1 MHAKV
6 DMHIAQL
13 GIELPTPAP
22 PAGAYVPF
30 VVAGRLLLVA
40 GQLPM
45 WNGTLKYD
53 GRVGAEITLEDGIA
67 AARLCG
73 LNLLAQARAACD
85 GDLDRV
91 RRVLRLGGFVQA
103 APGFHRSPQGAER
116 RFGADGRGVRSGRA
130 ARPRRRRRG
139 LAADG
144 GRRRNRGDV
153 RHRLTRD
160 CIQRQRGWS
169 VQRRHKQ
176 SLQLAGEF
184 LMRIRLE
191 KPGRVFMHA
200 PLMQDCLPR
209 VSGGEEDFQLRI

>member
-1 MHAKV
+1 MHAKM

-85 GDLDRV
+85 GDLGRV

-103 APGFHRSPQGAER
+103 APGFTDHPKVLNGASELMVEV
-116 RFGADGRGVRSGRA
+116 FGQAGRHVRVAVGA
-130 ARPRRRRRG
+130 ASLPM
-139 LAADG
+139 AAAVEIEGMFD
-144 GRRRNRGDV
+144 
-153 RHRLTRD
+153 
-160 CIQRQRGWS
+160 I
-169 VQRRHKQ
+169 
-176 SLQLAGEF
+176 A
-184 LMRIRLE
+184 
-191 KPGRVFMHA
+191 
-200 PLMQDCLPR
+200 
-209 VSGGEEDFQLRI
+209 

>member
-73 LNLLAQARAACD
+73 LNVLAQARAACD

-103 APGFHRSPQGAER
+103 APGFTDHPKVLNGASELMVEV
-116 RFGADGRGVRSGRA
+116 FGQAGRHVRVAVGA
-130 ARPRRRRRG
+130 ASLPM
-139 LAADG
+139 AAA
-144 GRRRNRGDV
+144 V
-153 RHRLTRD
+153 EVEAMFE
-160 CIQRQRGWS
+160 I
-169 VQRRHKQ
+169 
-176 SLQLAGEF
+176 A
-184 LMRIRLE
+184 
-191 KPGRVFMHA
+191 
-200 PLMQDCLPR
+200 
-209 VSGGEEDFQLRI
+209 

>member
-73 LNLLAQARAACD
+73 LNVLAQARAACD

-103 APGFHRSPQGAER
+103 APGFTDHPKVLNGASELMVEV
-116 RFGADGRGVRSGRA
+116 FGQAGRHVRVAVGA
-130 ARPRRRRRG
+130 ASLPM
-139 LAADG
+139 AAAVEIEGMFD
-144 GRRRNRGDV
+144 
-153 RHRLTRD
+153 
-160 CIQRQRGWS
+160 I
-169 VQRRHKQ
+169 
-176 SLQLAGEF
+176 A
-184 LMRIRLE
+184 
-191 KPGRVFMHA
+191 
-200 PLMQDCLPR
+200 
-209 VSGGEEDFQLRI
+209 

>member
-1 MHAKV
+1 VHAKV

-13 GIELPTPAP
+13 GIELPTPSP

-30 VVAGRLLLVA
+30 VVAGGLLLVA

-103 APGFHRSPQGAER
+103 APGFTDHPKVLNGASELMVEV
-116 RFGADGRGVRSGRA
+116 FGQAGRHVRVAVGA
-130 ARPRRRRRG
+130 ASLPM
-139 LAADG
+139 AAAVEVEAMFD
-144 GRRRNRGDV
+144 
-153 RHRLTRD
+153 
-160 CIQRQRGWS
+160 I
-169 VQRRHKQ
+169 
-176 SLQLAGEF
+176 A
-184 LMRIRLE
+184 
-191 KPGRVFMHA
+191 
-200 PLMQDCLPR
+200 
-209 VSGGEEDFQLRI
+209 

>member
-22 PAGAYVPF
+22 PGGAYVPF
-30 VVAGRLLLVA
+30 VVAGRLLLVS

-91 RRVLRLGGFVQA
+91 RRVLRLAGFVQA
-103 APGFHRSPQGAER
+103 APGFTDHPKVLNGASELMVEV
-116 RFGADGRGVRSGRA
+116 FGQAGRHVRVAVGA
-130 ARPRRRRRG
+130 ASLPM
-139 LAADG
+139 AAAVEIEGMFD
-144 GRRRNRGDV
+144 
-153 RHRLTRD
+153 
-160 CIQRQRGWS
+160 I
-169 VQRRHKQ
+169 
-176 SLQLAGEF
+176 A
-184 LMRIRLE
+184 
-191 KPGRVFMHA
+191 
-200 PLMQDCLPR
+200 
-209 VSGGEEDFQLRI
+209 

>member
-13 GIELPTPAP
+13 GIQLPTPAP

-103 APGFHRSPQGAER
+103 APGFTA
-116 RFGADGRGVRSGRA
+116 
-130 ARPRRRRRG
+130 RRRCRWRPPSKSRGCSTSPDSRWPTRRTRVVS
-139 LAADG
+139 AASA
-144 GRRRNRGDV
+144 RTEPSAR
-153 RHRLTRD
+153 
-160 CIQRQRGWS
+160 
-169 VQRRHKQ
+169 
-176 SLQLAGEF
+176 E
-184 LMRIRLE
+184 
-191 KPGRVFMHA
+191 RVPYESKA
-200 PLMQDCLPR
+200 
-209 VSGGEEDFQLRI
+209 

>member
-1 MHAKV
+1 MHAKM

-91 RRVLRLGGFVQA
+91 RRVLRLAGFVQA
-103 APGFHRSPQGAER
+103 APGFTDHPKVLNGASELMVEV
-116 RFGADGRGVRSGRA
+116 FGQAGRHVRVAVGA
-130 ARPRRRRRG
+130 ASLPM
-139 LAADG
+139 AAAVEIEGMFD
-144 GRRRNRGDV
+144 
-153 RHRLTRD
+153 
-160 CIQRQRGWS
+160 I
-169 VQRRHKQ
+169 
-176 SLQLAGEF
+176 A
-184 LMRIRLE
+184 
-191 KPGRVFMHA
+191 
-200 PLMQDCLPR
+200 
-209 VSGGEEDFQLRI
+209 

>member
-30 VVAGRLLLVA
+30 VVAGGLLLVA

-103 APGFHRSPQGAER
+103 APGFTDHPKVLNGASELMVEV
-116 RFGADGRGVRSGRA
+116 FGQDGRHVRVAVGA
-130 ARPRRRRRG
+130 ASLPM
-139 LAADG
+139 AAAVEIEGMFD
-144 GRRRNRGDV
+144 
-153 RHRLTRD
+153 
-160 CIQRQRGWS
+160 I
-169 VQRRHKQ
+169 
-176 SLQLAGEF
+176 A
-184 LMRIRLE
+184 
-191 KPGRVFMHA
+191 
-200 PLMQDCLPR
+200 
-209 VSGGEEDFQLRI
+209 

>member
-13 GIELPTPAP
+13 GIELPTPSP

-103 APGFHRSPQGAER
+103 APGFTDHPKVLNGASELMVEV
-116 RFGADGRGVRSGRA
+116 FGQAGRHVRVAVGA
-130 ARPRRRRRG
+130 ASLPM
-139 LAADG
+139 AAAVEIEGMFD
-144 GRRRNRGDV
+144 
-153 RHRLTRD
+153 
-160 CIQRQRGWS
+160 I
-169 VQRRHKQ
+169 
-176 SLQLAGEF
+176 A
-184 LMRIRLE
+184 
-191 KPGRVFMHA
+191 
-200 PLMQDCLPR
+200 
-209 VSGGEEDFQLRI
+209 

>member
-13 GIELPTPAP
+13 GIQLPTPAP

-103 APGFHRSPQGAER
+103 APGFTDHPKVLNGASELMVEV
-116 RFGADGRGVRSGRA
+116 FGQAGRHVRVAVGA
-130 ARPRRRRRG
+130 ASLPM
-139 LAADG
+139 AAAVEIEGMFD
-144 GRRRNRGDV
+144 
-153 RHRLTRD
+153 
-160 CIQRQRGWS
+160 IAS
-169 VQRRHKQ
+169 
-176 SLQLAGEF
+176 
-184 LMRIRLE
+184 
-191 KPGRVFMHA
+191 
-200 PLMQDCLPR
+200 
-209 VSGGEEDFQLRI
+209 

>member
-103 APGFHRSPQGAER
+103 APAFTNHAKVLNGASELMVEV
-116 RFGADGRGVRSGRA
+116 FGEAGRHVRVAVGA
-130 ARPRRRRRG
+130 ASLP
-139 LAADG
+139 LAAAVEVGMFD
-144 GRRRNRGDV
+144 
-153 RHRLTRD
+153 
-160 CIQRQRGWS
+160 IAS
-169 VQRRHKQ
+169 
-176 SLQLAGEF
+176 
-184 LMRIRLE
+184 
-191 KPGRVFMHA
+191 
-200 PLMQDCLPR
+200 
-209 VSGGEEDFQLRI
+209 

>member
-30 VVAGRLLLVA
+30 VVAGGLLLVA

-103 APGFHRSPQGAER
+103 APGFTDHPKVLNGASELMVEV
-116 RFGADGRGVRSGRA
+116 FGQAGRHVRVAVGA
-130 ARPRRRRRG
+130 ASLPM
-139 LAADG
+139 AAAVEIEGMFD
-144 GRRRNRGDV
+144 
-153 RHRLTRD
+153 
-160 CIQRQRGWS
+160 I
-169 VQRRHKQ
+169 
-176 SLQLAGEF
+176 A
-184 LMRIRLE
+184 
-191 KPGRVFMHA
+191 
-200 PLMQDCLPR
+200 
-209 VSGGEEDFQLRI
+209 

>member
-1 MHAKV
+1 
-6 DMHIAQL
+6 MHIAQL

-73 LNLLAQARAACD
+73 LNLVAQARAACD

-91 RRVLRLGGFVQA
+91 RRVLRLGGFIQA
-103 APGFHRSPQGAER
+103 APGFTDHPKVLNGASELMVEV
-116 RFGADGRGVRSGRA
+116 FGQAGRHVRVAVGA
-130 ARPRRRRRG
+130 ASLPM
-139 LAADG
+139 AAAVEIEGMFD
-144 GRRRNRGDV
+144 
-153 RHRLTRD
+153 
-160 CIQRQRGWS
+160 I
-169 VQRRHKQ
+169 
-176 SLQLAGEF
+176 A
-184 LMRIRLE
+184 
-191 KPGRVFMHA
+191 
-200 PLMQDCLPR
+200 
-209 VSGGEEDFQLRI
+209 